1 MFELIDVA
9 LGKEKA
15 ELVIKNGSLLNVYT
29 GEILDGFSV
38 AIKGEKIAYVGRDA
52 DHTIGAET
60 RVIMAKNQVLIPGF
74 IDAHA
79 HMFAFCRVDE
89 AVKYAIK
96 GGTTTVITEVI
107 DTFFHVGYPGLRE
120 FMEAAKI
127 QPIKIFMLLP
137 GSPFIGESP
146 KKQQLT
152 GEEADSLLKQS
163 EVLGVGEIYWP
174 YVLRKDEN
182 ALMLIRGA
190 LARNKKVEGHGAGAR
205 DKNLAAYASAGVSSC
220 HEAISA
226 EEALE
231 RLNLGLTTMI
241 REGSIRQDLE
251 AAAAIKDKIH
261 DFRKLCLVSDGLFP
275 KDLLER
281 GYMDYIVQKAIDLG
295 FDPVKAIQM
304 ATINPAQH
312 FSLDGILGGIAPG
325 KYADILLVPSLSK
338 IKPKLVISN
347 GKIIAKN
354 GKLLAQPKKPKF
366 RMCMKPIKLK
376 RKILPSDFQVYAEG
390 TEAKVRIIKF
400 VGELVTK
407 ETQATLP
414 VIEGKIKC
422 NPEKDILKVAVV
434 DRCQQQ
440 ERVFTGFV
448 EGFGIKSGAL
458 ASSVAWD
465 TPNLIVIGANEK
477 DMAKAVNRISIQGG
491 GIILAENGK
500 VLVELPLPIAGT
512 MSDLPM
518 KILAKKLEDMR
529 LKLRERGCPLRDPHL
544 SLITLTSPAI
554 PFIRICEDGLI
565 DVKTGKPLS
574 LMI

>member
-182 ALMLIRGA
+182 ALMLISKA
-190 LARNKKVEGHGAGAR
+190 LTQNKRVEGHGAGAK

-220 HEAISA
+220 HEAINA

-231 RLNLGLTTMI
+231 RLNLGFTTMI
-241 REGSIRQDLE
+241 RGE
-251 AAAAIKDKIH
+251 A
-261 DFRKLCLVSDGLFP
+261 
-275 KDLLER
+275 
-281 GYMDYIVQKAIDLG
+281 
-295 FDPVKAIQM
+295 
-304 ATINPAQH
+304 
-312 FSLDGILGGIAPG
+312 
-325 KYADILLVPSLSK
+325 
-338 IKPKLVISN
+338 
-347 GKIIAKN
+347 
-354 GKLLAQPKKPKF
+354 
-366 RMCMKPIKLK
+366 
-376 RKILPSDFQVYAEG
+376 
-390 TEAKVRIIKF
+390 
-400 VGELVTK
+400 
-407 ETQATLP
+407 
-414 VIEGKIKC
+414 
-422 NPEKDILKVAVV
+422 
-434 DRCQQQ
+434 
-440 ERVFTGFV
+440 
-448 EGFGIKSGAL
+448 
-458 ASSVAWD
+458 
-465 TPNLIVIGANEK
+465 
-477 DMAKAVNRISIQGG
+477 
-491 GIILAENGK
+491 
-500 VLVELPLPIAGT
+500 
-512 MSDLPM
+512 
-518 KILAKKLEDMR
+518 
-529 LKLRERGCPLRDPHL
+529 
-544 SLITLTSPAI
+544 
-554 PFIRICEDGLI
+554 
-565 DVKTGKPLS
+565 
-574 LMI
+574 